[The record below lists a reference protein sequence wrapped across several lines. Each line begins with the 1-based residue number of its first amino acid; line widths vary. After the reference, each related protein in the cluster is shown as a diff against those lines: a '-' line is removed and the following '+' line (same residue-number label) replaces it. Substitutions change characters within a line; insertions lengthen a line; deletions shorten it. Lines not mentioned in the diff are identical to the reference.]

1 MQEAPQFAPELLGT
15 QAACADGSETCLASG
30 VRTDILRP
38 GTMAG
43 QVDPTIEVPFPRSL
57 VTYLKAA
64 TRAACS
70 RITRALSSSAVPAGS
85 PLTLTNGLDHTG
97 RRGQPPQ
104 LSL

>member
-1 MQEAPQFAPELLGT
+1 MADRERVAKLFQPLNRRDALLVIILPAPPCNGWALSSLTRRGVDT
-15 QAACADGSETCLASG
+15 QCPS
-30 VRTDILRP
+30 
-38 GTMAG
+38 M
-43 QVDPTIEVPFPRSL
+43 FL
-57 VTYLKAA
+57 VNYLKAA

-70 RITRALSSSAVPAGS
+70 RITRALSSSAVPASS